1 MINPG
6 ERVMCLRKWQ
16 SSGLNPDSVKP
27 NSVLSA
33 IPLMTELGP
42 LRPTDAPCLLGSR
55 VRLSQKKS
63 GQKEESQAVIS
74 HHGMRLWAPPTVMT
88 ELPLPLHSDS
98 KKQHSLDACKSLQ
111 SLQCTHTRSPVRM
124 AS

>member
-42 LRPTDAPCLLGSR
+42 LRPADAPRLLGSR
-55 VRLSQKKS
+55 VRLSKKKVWAKRGKPGS
-63 GQKEESQAVIS
+63 HF
-74 HHGMRLWAPPTVMT
+74 HHGMRLWALPTAMT

-111 SLQCTHTRSPVRM
+111 SLQCTHTRSPV
-124 AS
+124 